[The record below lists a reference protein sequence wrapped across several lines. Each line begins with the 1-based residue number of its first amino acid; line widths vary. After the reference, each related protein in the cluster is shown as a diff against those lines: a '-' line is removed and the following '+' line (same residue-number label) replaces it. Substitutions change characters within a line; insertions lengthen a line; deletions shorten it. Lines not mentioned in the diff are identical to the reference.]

1 MRGVQCALLGLPWTL
16 HTHSPASSS
25 CRSNSARGAFPLWH
39 PHPGAGPSSV
49 AMHKAHAA
57 AAMPKGPLCALLSP
71 GLAAGHRALPGF
83 SPLTILQS
91 ASTGGLWV
99 QANGLWVRANGLWVR
114 ANGPRGCP
122 RLAAAREGPRVSAA
136 EEHKRAHE
144 TLASSGSLHA
154 SLPVRDAGGSSREG
168 ENPLQP
174 SGPLPLAMTPQQT
187 KLLYK
192 PEGGWGRG
200 GLLWTP

>member
-57 AAMPKGPLCALLSP
+57 VAMPKGPLCALLSP

-83 SPLTILQS
+83 SPLRFSSQ
-91 ASTGGLWV
+91 
-99 QANGLWVRANGLWVR
+99 QAQ
-114 ANGPRGCP
+114 
-122 RLAAAREGPRVSAA
+122 AA
-136 EEHKRAHE
+136 
-144 TLASSGSLHA
+144 SGSRQTA
-154 SLPVRDAGGSSREG
+154 SGSGQMARGVAPGWRLPGKGLECLQLKSTNVPMKRWHPQALCTPLSPSETQGEAAGKVRTPSS
-168 ENPLQP
+168 
-174 SGPLPLAMTPQQT
+174 PQAHCPWQ
-187 KLLYK
+187 
-192 PEGGWGRG
+192 
-200 GLLWTP
+200 

>member
-1 MRGVQCALLGLPWTL
+1 MAPSPGSRPFLGGHAQGARSRGDAQRTPLRAAQPWPCCW
-16 HTHSPASSS
+16 SQS
-25 CRSNSARGAFPLWH
+25 SAR
-39 PHPGAGPSSV
+39 
-49 AMHKAHAA
+49 
-57 AAMPKGPLCALLSP
+57 LL
-71 GLAAGHRALPGF
+71 A
-83 SPLTILQS
+83 LTILQS

-154 SLPVRDAGGSSREG
+154 SLPVRDTGGSSREG